1 MFNPTHYLVTKNRKT
16 PVQVIPAKE
25 CFKLLT
31 EIEAQQGKEPAFEMR
46 PRQGFFCK
54 DVLVLGF
61 SLEPMTAEASEVQPK
76 STAKSDA
83 KSESAATQASAAET
97 VAAAVEVAVE
107 AAQETTKTKAKA
119 KAKTTKSKAKE
130 KSLA

>member
-1 MFNPTHYLVTKNRKT
+1 MAHPTHFFYLTGSLSMFSPTHYLVTKNRKT

-31 EIEAQQGKEPAFEMR
+31 EFEAEKGKEPAFEMR

-54 DVLVLGF
+54 DVLVLGY
-61 SLEPMTAEASEVQPK
+61 SLEAMDGNSVATQPTTQPQ
-76 STAKSDA
+76 STQSQ
-83 KSESAATQASAAET
+83 SESATEPAISET
-97 VAAAVEVAVE
+97 VVETSKAKS
-107 AAQETTKTKAKA
+107 KTK
-119 KAKTTKSKAKE
+119 KTKE

>member
-83 KSESAATQASAAET
+83 KSESATPASAAET

-119 KAKTTKSKAKE
+119 KTTKSKAKE